1 MTAPVQAI
9 RYVCRVL
16 GANLENHGESDIPT
30 EKKLMQV
37 ELLAQFSDDVL
48 PRARMKDLGVR
59 AVRGPRRLTEGV
71 IELLSAEVKHLY

>member
-1 MTAPVQAI
+1 MVAKSTIQAGDFVAIYVTAPVQAI

-16 GANLENHGESDIPT
+16 GANLENQGESEIPT

-48 PRARMKDLGVR
+48 PRAHDGLRCQGG
-59 AVRGPRRLTEGV
+59 AW
-71 IELLSAEVKHLY
+71 S